1 MAYNDYDEENYDF
14 DNMLYG
20 IRTDRYCVKRFVAY
34 MQEKANNLPNGDEKK
49 HDYEKRIRRIADTNK
64 VTNADIAAIFNGMAL
79 STVNG
84 WVGESKKA
92 SIPSAIYLPKL
103 AKAFGVS
110 TDYLL
115 GLVPEYENANVSD
128 YPILRQF
135 GIDVDVFQKTY
146 ELKCKELGQLN
157 DVLDALEL
165 LLSQE
170 NSPFSILTAIGQY
183 LNIENDKTCTYYDL
197 KDFLDFKA
205 QLSTALELHPEELPT
220 CVDNFINVQRKP
232 ITTCT
237 ISQGKLE
244 NIVSNLY
251 KYKEELDNEE

>member
-1 MAYNDYDEENYDF
+1 MAYNNFDEENYDF

-34 MQEKANNLPNGDEKK
+34 MQEKANNLPNGDDKK
-49 HDYEKRIRRIADTNK
+49 YDYEKRIRRIVKNNR
-64 VTNADIAAIFNGMAL
+64 VTNADIAAIFDGMAVT
-79 STVNG
+79 TVNG
-84 WVGESKKA
+84 WIGENGKV

-115 GLVPEYENANVSD
+115 GLVPQYETVNASN
-128 YPILRQF
+128 YPILQQF
-135 GIDVDVFQKTY
+135 GIDVKAFQKAY
-146 ELKCKELGQLN
+146 ELNCKKLGQLN
-157 DVLDALEL
+157 DVLDTIEL
-165 LLSQE
+165 LLCQE
-170 NSPFSILTAIGQY
+170 DNPFSILIAIGQY
-183 LNIENDKTCTYYDL
+183 LNIENDKTCTYYDI

-205 QLSTALELHPEELPT
+205 KLSTALELHPEELPA
-220 CVDNFINVQRKP
+220 CVDNFINVERKP
-232 ITTCT
+232 VTTRT

-244 NIVSNLY
+244 NIITNLY

>member
-1 MAYNDYDEENYDF
+1 MAYNNFDEENYDF

-34 MQEKANNLPNGDEKK
+34 MQEKANNLPNGDDKK
-49 HDYEKRIRRIADTNK
+49 YDYEKRIRRIVKNNR
-64 VTNADIAAIFNGMAL
+64 VTNADIAAIFDGMAVT
-79 STVNG
+79 TVNG
-84 WVGESKKA
+84 WIGENGKV

-115 GLVPEYENANVSD
+115 GLVPEVETVNETD

-135 GIDVDVFQKTY
+135 GIDVKVFQKAY
-146 ELKCKELGQLN
+146 ELNCTDLGRLN
-157 DVLDALEL
+157 DVLDTIEL

-170 NSPFSILTAIGQY
+170 NEPFSILRAIGDY
-183 LNIENDKTCTYYDL
+183 LNTEKDTTCTYYDIM
-197 KDFLDFKA
+197 DFIDFKA
-205 QLSTALELHPEELPT
+205 KLSQTLEDNPEELPA
-220 CVDNFINVQRKP
+220 CIDNFIYKERTPVIFLTLSEGR
-232 ITTCT
+232 
-237 ISQGKLE
+237 LE
-244 NIVSNLY
+244 NVKTKLY